1 MKGFS
6 DLQNVL
12 ADWPDR
18 QVPDPPNG
26 TWGDNSLARLFGV
39 LKQLQISPNA
49 ASPGDIAGL
58 IRHVLCRYRYTE
70 KSSPVLR
77 VPAAGNWPSKTLWQ
91 ESHVDVVSAGKDY
104 QVSVSENWHADWLPD
119 SAEHPPLRAS
129 FLEEERRKTWPR
141 SVKYS
146 LDPALTDGL
155 ELEFENYSSPGQRQA
170 IHSVFLMKPGG
181 TLIVNLPTGTG
192 KSLVA
197 WAPALHHPKADALA
211 VMVTPTI
218 ALAIDQERQL
228 REKYPKKSTA
238 RLLQRLAWHSG
249 LSEADRKQ
257 IRWNLNHG
265 TQRILIASPESL
277 MTSLARP
284 LYEAAERGCLKYFV
298 IDEAHLVAQW
308 GTEFRPQ
315 FQAISG
321 LRRELLSQ
329 CPKDSQ
335 FKTLLL
341 SATLSQ
347 DSIEMLRKLFAEEHV
362 DHVSAVTLRPEPEY
376 WISNAANNTMRKERI
391 AELIRVVPRP
401 FLLYVTKQDDAVAWH
416 QEILSMG
423 MKRVACVHGGSTTEV
438 REAAIDQWR
447 DGSLDAVVATSA
459 FGLGMDKQDVR
470 AVIHA
475 CIPETVDRLYQE
487 VGRGGRDGNACV
499 SFLVHSNLDLGTAQ
513 GLARDRVITIEK
525 GLPRWKAMI
534 QNAKEVEG
542 QSGRLRVDLRQ
553 QTSDTTGDSDENTRW
568 NLRTLVLLNRVG
580 MIEIESDEP
589 PEVKKLPDESPDEFT
604 TRRQEAWDSY
614 AMSSFVRI
622 SDDHAELQA
631 WQNKVEPVR
640 QQMLATAR
648 KNFELVKDVL
658 YGRRKIS
665 DVLASAYRLNSDDF
679 FVEPVTV
686 CGGCPGCRAESA
698 ETKSSFRLPHPD
710 AISQIETHVS
720 EELFRALPEVTDF
733 VLVSCPI
740 LSSRGDWRR
749 FKQQLKPM
757 LARLVQWGVTEI
769 AATSNLSKLADVRQL
784 YKHSRNRFVLHRNLV
799 ETVANDRFDESAPRV
814 PAITLHLP
822 DETEAVSIETI
833 NLDRPLHLL
842 FAWEDT
848 PDHERPNSSLFDRAA
863 NQIRFSDLNARINQ

>member
-1 MKGFS
+1 MNGFS
-6 DLQNVL
+6 ELQKVL
-12 ADWPDR
+12 ADWPAIKIPETPSD
-18 QVPDPPNG
+18 G
-26 TWGDNSLARLFGV
+26 WGDNSLTRLLNV
-39 LKQLQISPNA
+39 LKKLQA
-49 ASPGDIAGL
+49 APKTAAPGDIAGL
-58 IRHVLCRYRYTE
+58 IRHVMCRYWHTE
-70 KSSPVLR
+70 KTEPVLR
-77 VPAAGNWPSKTLWQ
+77 VPAVSGWPDKSLWE
-91 ESHVDVVSAGKDY
+91 ESQVDVVAAGEDF
-104 QVSVSENWHADWLPD
+104 QISISNNWSADWLPG
-119 SAEHPPLRAS
+119 SAEHSPLRAS

-141 SVKYS
+141 SVKYP
-146 LDPALTDGL
+146 LDPTLSDGL

-181 TLIVNLPTGTG
+181 TLVVNLPTGTG

-197 WAPALHHPKADALA
+197 WAPALHHPKSDSLT

-228 REKYPKKSTA
+228 REKYPKKATA
-238 RLLQRLAWHSG
+238 KLPQQMAWHSG
-249 LSEADRKQ
+249 LSETDKKQ
-257 IRWNLNHG
+257 IRLNLKNG

-284 LYEAAERGCLKYFV
+284 LYEAAGRGCLKYFV

-347 DSIEMLRKLFAEEHV
+347 DSIGMLRKLFAEGQI

-376 WISNAANNTMRKERI
+376 WISHAAMDEVRKQRI
-391 AELIRVVPRP
+391 TELIRVVPRP
-401 FLLYVTKQDDAVAWH
+401 FLLYVTKQEDAEQWH
-416 QEILSMG
+416 KEILAMG
-423 MKRVACVHGGSTTEV
+423 IKRVGCVHGGSTTDV
-438 REAAIDQWR
+438 RESAIDQWR

-470 AVIHA
+470 VVIHA

-499 SFLVHSNLDLGTAQ
+499 SFLVHSNRDIGTAQ

-534 QNAKEVEG
+534 ENARQVDG
-542 QSGRLRVDLRQ
+542 HHGRWQVNLRQ
-553 QTSDTTGDSDENTRW
+553 QTSETTGDSDENVRW

-580 MIEIESDEP
+580 LIEIESAEP
-589 PEVKKLPDESPDEFT
+589 PCVEKKPEETEEVFAN
-604 TRRQEAWDSY
+604 RRQEAWDDY

-622 SDDHAELQA
+622 SDGHADLSVWKNE
-631 WQNKVEPVR
+631 VEPVR
-640 QQMLATAR
+640 HQMLTTATR
-648 KNFELVKDVL
+648 NFELVNDVL
-658 YGRRKIS
+658 QGREKIS
-665 DVLASAYRLNSDDF
+665 EVLASAYRLNSDDF
-679 FVEPVTV
+679 FVEPVPV
-686 CGGCPGCRAESA
+686 CGGCPGCRCESF
-698 ETKSSFRLPHPD
+698 ESKSSFRLPHPD
-710 AISQIETHVS
+710 AISQTETRVS
-720 EELFRALPEVTDF
+720 DELFRALPELDDF
-733 VLVSCPI
+733 VLISCPV
-740 LSSRGDWRR
+740 LKSRSDWRK
-749 FKQQLKPM
+749 FKQQLKPI
-757 LARLVQWGVTEI
+757 LARLVQWGVTEV
-769 AATSNLSKLADVRQL
+769 AATSKIAEMPEIRQL
-784 YKHSRNRFVLHRNLV
+784 YKHSSNRFILHRDLAQ
-799 ETVANDRFDESAPRV
+799 TDANDRFDESAPRV

-822 DETEAVSIETI
+822 EESEAVSIETI

-848 PDHERPNSSLFDRAA
+848 PDYERPNSTLFERTA

>member
-6 DLQNVL
+6 ELQNVL

-18 QVPDPPNG
+18 EIPTSPTG
-26 TWGDNSLARLFGV
+26 TWNDNSLDRLFGV
-39 LKQLQISPNA
+39 LRQLQSSPA
-49 ASPGDIAGL
+49 IASPGDLAGL

-70 KSSPVLR
+70 KSPPVLR
-77 VPAAGNWPSKTLWQ
+77 VPTTTGWPDKALWQ
-91 ESHVDVVSAGKDY
+91 ESHVDVVSSGNDY
-104 QVSVSENWHADWLPD
+104 QLSVSQDWKADWLPQ
-119 SAEHPPLRAS
+119 SADHPALKAS

-141 SVKYS
+141 SVKYP

-170 IHSVFLMKPGG
+170 IHSAFLMKPGG

-197 WAPALHHPKADALA
+197 WAPALHHPKSDALT

-228 REKYPKKSTA
+228 REKYPKNATA
-238 RLLQRLAWHSG
+238 KLPQQLAWHSG

-257 IRWNLNHG
+257 IRLNLKNG

-284 LYEAAERGCLKYFV
+284 LYESAERGCLKYFV

-329 CPKDSQ
+329 CPGNSQ

-347 DSIEMLRKLFAEEHV
+347 DSIAMLRNLFAEEYI

-376 WISNAANNTMRKERI
+376 WISHAATDAMRKRRI

-401 FLLYVTKQDDAVAWH
+401 FLLYVTKQEDAKKWH
-416 QEILSMG
+416 EEILAMG
-423 MKRVACVHGGSTTEV
+423 IKRTACVHGGSSTDV
-438 REAAIDQWR
+438 RETAIDQWR

-470 AVIHA
+470 VVIHA

-499 SFLVHSNLDLGTAQ
+499 SFLVHSDSDRRTAQ
-513 GLARDRVITIEK
+513 SLARDRVITIEK
-525 GLPRWKAMI
+525 GLPRWTAMI
-534 QNAKEVEG
+534 ENARQVEG
-542 QSGRLRVDLRQ
+542 QSGRWQVDLRQ

-568 NLRTLVLLNRVG
+568 NLRTLVLLSRVG

-589 PEVKKLPDESPDEFT
+589 PEVVRQAEEPEEVFT
-604 TRRQEAWDSY
+604 KRRQEAWNRY

-622 SDDHAELQA
+622 SDGHAELEV
-631 WQNKVEPVR
+631 WQKKVEPVR
-640 QQMLATAR
+640 QQMLTIAR
-648 KNFELVKDVL
+648 QNFELVNDVL

-665 DVLASAYRLNSDDF
+665 DVLSSAYRLNSDDF
-679 FVEPVTV
+679 FVEPVPV
-686 CGGCPGCRAESA
+686 CGGCPGCRTESS

-710 AISQIETHVS
+710 AISQLETYVDA
-720 EELFRALPEVTDF
+720 ELFRALPEVDDF
-733 VLVSCPI
+733 ILVSCPV
-740 LSSRGDWRR
+740 SFRSNWRK

-757 LARLVQWGVTEI
+757 LARLVQWGVTEV
-769 AATSNLSKLADVRQL
+769 AATSNLSDLADVRHL
-784 YKHSRNRFVLHRNLV
+784 YKHSSSRFILHRNLAQ
-799 ETVANDRFDESAPRV
+799 TVANDRFDESAPRV

-822 DETEAVSIETI
+822 EETEAMSIETI

-848 PDHERPNSSLFDRAA
+848 PDHERANSTLFERAA
-863 NQIRFSDLNARINQ
+863 NQIRFTDLSARINQ